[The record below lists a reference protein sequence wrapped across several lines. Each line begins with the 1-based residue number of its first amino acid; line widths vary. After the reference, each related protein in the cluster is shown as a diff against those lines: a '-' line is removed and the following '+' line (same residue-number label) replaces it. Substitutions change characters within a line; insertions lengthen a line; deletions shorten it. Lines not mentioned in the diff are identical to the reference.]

1 MARRTA
7 AKSSRPNGRVSRGSH
22 GLILFFALA
31 IVLVASAIATIVQKS
46 PVYSVVSLLV
56 NFIALAAMYFT
67 LNAEFIGVIQIVV
80 YTGAILVL
88 FVFVIALLS
97 SGIGPFSEGP
107 NRLPKILVPALAA
120 TLSAYGLLTY
130 GLTRVPVGTL
140 PTHVT
145 TSIAGD
151 VGNANVFGSVNDFG
165 AALFTTHL
173 LPFEVTAFIL
183 MVAVI
188 GVVVLGN
195 EAAIAPTRGSHAPK
209 KKSRERESI
218 VKALK

>member
-1 MARRTA
+1 M
-7 AKSSRPNGRVSRGSH
+7 
-22 GLILFFALA
+22 ILFFALA
-31 IVLVASAIATIVQKS
+31 IVLVASAIVTIVQKS

-107 NRLPKILVPALAA
+107 NRLPKILAPALVA
-120 TLSAYGLLTY
+120 TFAGYGFLTY
-130 GLTRVPVGTL
+130 GLTRVPLGTL
-140 PTHVT
+140 PAHVT
-145 TSIAGD
+145 TSTVGD
-151 VGNANVFGSVNDFG
+151 VGTANVFGSVGDFG
-165 AALFTTHL
+165 AALFTTNL
-173 LPFEVTAFIL
+173 LPFEITAFIL

-188 GVVVLGN
+188 GVVVLGSD
-195 EAAIAPTRGSHAPK
+195 ASIAPTHGTHVPK

-218 VKALK
+218 VKVAK